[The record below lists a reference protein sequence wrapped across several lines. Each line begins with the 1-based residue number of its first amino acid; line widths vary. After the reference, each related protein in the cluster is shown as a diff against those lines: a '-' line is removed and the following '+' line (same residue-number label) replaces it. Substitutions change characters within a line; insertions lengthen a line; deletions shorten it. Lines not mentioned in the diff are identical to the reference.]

1 MFSFCSKGDAPGLV
15 PALLTAL
22 YLGQDLVT
30 THQPGPHTSLETV
43 TDIDANSKTYSN
55 GLFLLHGI

>member
-30 THQPGPHTSLETV
+30 THQPGPHTSLQTV
-43 TDIDANSKTYSN
+43 TDIDANSK
-55 GLFLLHGI
+55 